1 MRACCGQSQL
11 ECAAGAST
19 PAAVALVEEAGA
31 HARLLREAYKSTA
44 GMPEVMRALAV
55 EAAAGRA
62 VEALRSA
69 PLEAHRA
76 AVGAAPREAGAR
88 LRLAEALLGAGRGEE
103 ALEAGLEA
111 MRLARAGGA
120 AQAAAAEA
128 ARTAVLA
135 CFEVLGDRHAA
146 TQAGRK
152 ALTRLLFN

>member
-11 ECAAGAST
+11 ECAGGAST
-19 PAAVALVEEAGA
+19 PAAQALVVEAGV
-31 HARLLREAYKSTA
+31 HAKLLREAYKSAA
-44 GMPEVMRALAV
+44 GMPEVTRALAV

-62 VEALRSA
+62 LEALRAA

-76 AVGAAPREAGAR
+76 AVGAAPREAAAR

-103 ALEAGLEA
+103 ALETGLEA
-111 MRLARAGGA
+111 MRLARMGGS
-120 AQAAAAEA
+120 AQAATAEA
-128 ARTAVLA
+128 ARSAVLA
-135 CFEVLGDRHAA
+135 CFEVLGDKHAA